1 MYDINNNLLHKGSRV
16 KVIKE
21 IRYHGG
27 PNIKVGTIGTIQN
40 YCDPDQRTGHR
51 DLEVKSNIIKNGFI
65 ISGNYLANIDEA
77 PDFFKP
83 NN

>member
-1 MYDINNNLLHKGSRV
+1 MYDINKKLLHKGSRV